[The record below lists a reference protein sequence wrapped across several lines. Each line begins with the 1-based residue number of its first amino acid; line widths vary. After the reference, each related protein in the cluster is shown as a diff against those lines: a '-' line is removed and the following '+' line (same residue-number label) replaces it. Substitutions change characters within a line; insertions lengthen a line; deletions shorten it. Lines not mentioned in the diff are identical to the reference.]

1 MAMRVS
7 YRLETPF
14 SPTDCGELL
23 RHASKNQATVQMA
36 PNWIHAPHVVLGKI
50 ETDGIRIYHAGQIE
64 DADKIYL
71 CAEIVPNGAGSAIVG
86 EFKRGNFQLFWL
98 NLARFIVTFFLLGFP
113 AFIACGVWTGGTSFT
128 TPLISVIVLPIVVW
142 FLSLY
147 PLRRWTMIS
156 PNDTRIVRE
165 FLERAT
171 RTQNIEET
179 EQAAP

>member
-1 MAMRVS
+1 MRVS